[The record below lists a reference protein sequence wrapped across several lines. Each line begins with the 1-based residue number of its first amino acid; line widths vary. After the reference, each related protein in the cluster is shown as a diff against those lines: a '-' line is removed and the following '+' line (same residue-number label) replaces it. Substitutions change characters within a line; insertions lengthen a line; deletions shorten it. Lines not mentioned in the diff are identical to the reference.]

1 MRTNHYSA
9 NLIARLWIIGLAL
22 LPLTGILA
30 LSTAGPV
37 KPAGGSPFNLSEPQP
52 HVLAS
57 GDYVLLGWDP
67 ASPAGTYPAAMR
79 FWTHAVTDPTLE
91 DPFEEDWACGYD
103 LTNRSRI
110 QGHGAQGF
118 SFVNT
123 TSAQFVGVCDGSDPN
138 QTMGETLLNGRA
150 GAAVLALNTTG
161 VDDITVEWTGRTI
174 VQNSRVFGLRFQ
186 YRVGNGGGD
195 PNTGW
200 LDLDTPVE
208 YVSGA
213 TGHAE
218 AFKTP
223 LPAACNDQSLVQVRW
238 VYYYISGTGARAQI
252 GLDDIFIRPFGGPG
266 EYEIT
271 YPEPHILALG
281 DYGFSAWDP
290 ASPAGSYPEAMR
302 FWTHAEAD
310 PGMDTDFV
318 EDWSCGYG
326 LSDHARFQGLG
337 AEGVAFANEAQSQF
351 TGVCDGSDP
360 NQNSGETID
369 NGRAG
374 AAVLALNTT
383 GMEAVTVGWTGRTVQ
398 SGDRTFALRLQYRVG
413 DGASD
418 PNAGWMDAASEY
430 LGQTAGHSEAF
441 SFTLPAECNDRPL
454 VQVRWVYHY
463 LGGFG
468 TWTHLALDE
477 VTVTGN
483 AIVSPY
489 TITDPA
495 PFTLVAQDFQFSA
508 WSADSPRG
516 TFPAHMRFW
525 THATTDPTLETNF
538 IEDWTCGY
546 NLLNRSR
553 VLGEG
558 DQGFS
563 FVNTGNSQ
571 FTGVCDGT
579 DPGQN
584 SGPTIDNG
592 RLGAA
597 VLALRTPGNDPVR
610 IYWTGRTVAQNSRVY
625 GLRLQYRIGNGNGNP
640 NVGWEDLD
648 TPVEYV
654 SGETGHSQFFSTDLP
669 AECSDRELVQVRWV
683 YYYISGTGARAHLA
697 LDEIFATRNTSGIG
711 QPGFDESTF
720 RIWPNPTVALA
731 EVVLPAA
738 WEGAPLRAYNAMGQM
753 VREWSARERMSLDLS
768 GLSPGMYILRC
779 GEVTRKLILQQGF

>member
-1 MRTNHYSA
+1 MSTNHYLT
-9 NLIARLWIIGLAL
+9 NLITRLWAIGLVL
-22 LPLTGILA
+22 IPLTGMMA

-37 KPAGGSPFNLSEPQP
+37 KPASGSPFNLSEPEP
-52 HVLAS
+52 HVLSA

-67 ASPAGTYPAAMR
+67 AAPAGTYPAAMR
-79 FWTHAVTDPTLE
+79 FWTHALTDPTL
-91 DPFEEDWACGYD
+91 DDLFVEDWSCGYD
-103 LTNRSRI
+103 LANRSRI

-118 SFVNT
+118 SFINT

-161 VDDITVEWTGRTI
+161 VDDINVEWTGRTI
-174 VQNSRVFGLRFQ
+174 AQNSRVYGLRFQ

-195 PNTGW
+195 PNTDW

-208 YVSGA
+208 YLSNA

-223 LPAACNDQSLVQVRW
+223 LPASCSDQPLVQVRW

-266 EYEIT
+266 EYVIT
-271 YPEPHILALG
+271 NPDPHTLALG
-281 DYGFSAWDP
+281 DYAFTAWDP
-290 ASPAGSYPEAMR
+290 ASPAGTWPDHMR
-302 FWTHAEAD
+302 FWTHAMAD
-310 PGMDTDFV
+310 PGLDTDFI
-318 EDWSCGYG
+318 EDWSCGYD
-326 LSDHARFQGLG
+326 LTSRSRFQGLG
-337 AEGVAFANEAQSQF
+337 ADGLAFANEAQSQF
-351 TGVCDGSDP
+351 AGVCDGSDP

-383 GMEAVTVGWTGRTVQ
+383 GMEAVAVGWTGRTVQ
-398 SGDRTFALRLQYRVG
+398 SGGRIFALRLQYRVG

-418 PNAGWMDAASEY
+418 PNAGWTNTTTEY
-430 LGQTAGHSEAF
+430 VGQSAGHSQAF
-441 SFTLPAECNDRPL
+441 SYTLPTECEDRPL
-454 VQVRWVYHY
+454 VQVRWVYY
-463 LGGFG
+463 QLSGTG

-477 VTVTGN
+477 VSVTGS
-483 AIVSPY
+483 AIVNPF

-495 PFTLVAQDFQFSA
+495 PFNLEAQDYSLLA

-516 TFPAHMRFW
+516 TFPGNMRIW
-525 THATTDPTLETNF
+525 THASTDPTLETNF

-546 NLLNRSR
+546 NLPNRSR

-558 DQGFS
+558 DLGFS
-563 FVNTGNSQ
+563 FINTGNSQ
-571 FTGVCDGT
+571 FAGVCDGS
-579 DPGQN
+579 DPNQN
-584 SGPTIDNG
+584 SGSTIDNG

-597 VLALRTPGNDPVR
+597 VLALRTPGNEPVR
-610 IYWTGRTVAQNSRVY
+610 VYWTGRTIAQNSRVY

-640 NVGWEDLD
+640 NIGWEDLD

-654 SGETGHSQFFSTDLP
+654 SGETGHSQAFSTDLP
-669 AECSDRELVQVRWV
+669 AECRDQELVQVRWV
-683 YYYISGTGARAHLA
+683 YYYISGAGARAHIA
-697 LDEIFATRNTSGIG
+697 LDDIIATRNTTAVG
-711 QPGFDESTF
+711 QPGMEADAF
-720 RIWPNPTVALA
+720 RIWPNPALGGV
-731 EVVLPAA
+731 EVVLAVG
-738 WEGAPLRAYNAMGQM
+738 WEGRPLHAYNAMGQL
-753 VREWSARERMSLDLS
+753 VREWTARERMSLDLG

-779 GEVTRKLILQQGF
+779 GEATRKLILQQGF